1 MIGAAPLAHASSR
14 VTFSRICNGRPRAS
28 VFIFRLVHFASHTDL
43 VTTPPVENDLA
54 LLDRLAEARRELAT
68 QIGKRIVG
76 QTQVVDD
83 LVTALLAGGHVVLV
97 GVPGLAKTLLVQTVA
112 QALDLTFSRVQFTPD
127 LMPSDITGTE
137 LMEEEPGTGKRTFRF
152 TEGPVF
158 ANMVLADEINRA
170 SPRTQS
176 ALLEVMAERTVTVDG
191 ISHQVPRPFLV
202 VATQKPVEMDGT
214 YPLPE
219 AQLDR
224 FMMRVSIGYPS
235 PESEIEILKSEHEGR
250 SIDDLQPVISLDDVA
265 AISAQAKQTFVA
277 PSIFDY
283 ITRITNAT
291 RTAEDVTLGCSPRAS
306 LALLKASR
314 VRAMM
319 LGRNYVLP
327 SDIQDLAISICAHR
341 LILASAYQSTRTSVD
356 EVIRRI
362 IKEVESPHGDFSE

>member
-1 MIGAAPLAHASSR
+1 MLQPINLLQNSLNSALKGKPE
-14 VTFSRICNGRPRAS
+14 
-28 VFIFRLVHFASHTDL
+28 LVDL
-43 VTTPPVENDLA
+43 VLVCLFSEEH
-54 LLDRLAEARRELAT
+54 LLIED
-68 QIGKRIVG
+68 
-76 QTQVVDD
+76 
-83 LVTALLAGGHVVLV
+83 
-97 GVPGLAKTLLVQTVA
+97 VPGLGKTTLARALAK
-112 QALDLTFSRVQFTPD
+112 SIGGSWNRIQFTPD
-127 LMPSDITGTE
+127 ILPGDITGVSVFNQASNNFE
-137 LMEEEPGTGKRTFRF
+137 FHF
-152 TEGPVF
+152 GPIF
-158 ANMVLADEINRA
+158 SNFVLADEINRA

-202 VATQKPVEMDGT
+202 VATQNPVEMDGT

-235 PESEIEILKSEHEGR
+235 AESEIEILKSEHEGR
-250 SIDDLQPVISLDDVA
+250 SINDLQPVISLEDVA

-319 LGRNYVLP
+319 LGRSYVLP
-327 SDIQDLAISICAHR
+327 
-341 LILASAYQSTRTSVD
+341 RTHD
-356 EVIRRI
+356 ACGG
-362 IKEVESPHGDFSE
+362 K